1 MKEHEEFS
9 KDEISRLK
17 KLAEWGREYNSK
29 TKERRAHIMILTG
42 LELFIED
49 YAGLSSAW
57 EQKGG
62 KHQEIISTPSIKYNL
77 NNLELLADLTQQ
89 LYLDMPSYW
98 EDLKKIKK
106 I

>member
-1 MKEHEEFS
+1 
-9 KDEISRLK
+9 LG
-17 KLAEWGREYNSK
+17 L
-29 TKERRAHIMILTG
+29 TILTG